1 VHPSDF
7 ARAIQAIRVGGGAE
21 WEYLTH
27 GPAAG
32 EAAPGRTFMHTTGIE
47 LDVHR
52 RVRGYAG
59 RYVLPPAGFF
69 DEEEWHV
76 VVQGRALPVPQLP
89 LVILH
94 AMLHLSKGGPS
105 AFASS
110 STLVDLLW
118 ARTRHPVAYREALE
132 LAGQTGC
139 QTPAAWADRTVS
151 SWFPLS
157 PAGAAP
163 AEPLTARVQLRAFD
177 RAVRSPFVAAHLHR
191 FVGPY
196 RLRRAW
202 EAALPS
208 PEFRQRHRRSGFKQL
223 RHVVIRIFTGRG
235 AA

>member
-1 VHPSDF
+1 
-7 ARAIQAIRVGGGAE
+7 VGGGAE
-21 WEYLTH
+21 WDYLTH

-52 RVRGYAG
+52 RVRGHAG

-69 DEEEWHV
+69 DEEHHI
-76 VVQGRALPVPQLP
+76 VVQGRALPVSNLP

-94 AMLHLSKGGPS
+94 AMLHLSKGGPH
-105 AFASS
+105 AFASL

-118 ARTRHPVAYREALE
+118 ARTRHPVAYREAFE
-132 LAGQTGC
+132 LAGRRGC
-139 QTPAAWADRTVS
+139 QTPAAWADLTVS
-151 SWFPLS
+151 SWFPL
-157 PAGAAP
+157 AAGGAAP
-163 AEPLTARVQLRAFD
+163 AQPLTAQVRLRAFD
-177 RAVRSPFVAAHLHR
+177 RAVASSFVAAHLHR
-191 FVGPY
+191 FVGPH

-208 PEFRQRHRRSGFKQL
+208 PEFRERHRRSGFKQL
-223 RHVVIRIFTGRG
+223 RHVVVRLFTGRG